1 MRFLKQFEVY
11 YILFM
16 QNMEKIFFFL
26 VLIFDLNDDNIILE
40 IFEDKDFNEKTIELV
55 KKEKVKVDYWF
66 KNVFQKIFQNIF
78 FDIYYLYIYLVLLF
92 LIKGFEKNLD
102 KFIFLLYIV
111 VIECI
116 LNIFLI
122 FY

>member
-66 KNVFQKIFQNIF
+66 KNVFLENFLEYF
-78 FDIYYLYIYLVLLF
+78 F
-92 LIKGFEKNLD
+92 
-102 KFIFLLYIV
+102 
-111 VIECI
+111 
-116 LNIFLI
+116 
-122 FY
+122 

>member
-26 VLIFDLNDDNIILE
+26 VLILDLNDDNIILE

-66 KNVFQKIFQNIF
+66 NNVFLENFLEYF
-78 FDIYYLYIYLVLLF
+78 F
-92 LIKGFEKNLD
+92 
-102 KFIFLLYIV
+102 
-111 VIECI
+111 
-116 LNIFLI
+116 
-122 FY
+122 

>member
-1 MRFLKQFEVY
+1 
-11 YILFM
+11 
-16 QNMEKIFFFL
+16 MEKIFFFL

-66 KNVFQKIFQNIF
+66 NNVFLENFLEYF
-78 FDIYYLYIYLVLLF
+78 FRYLLFIYLF
-92 LIKGFEKNLD
+92 SI
-102 KFIFLLYIV
+102 I
-111 VIECI
+111 
-116 LNIFLI
+116 I

>member
-26 VLIFDLNDDNIILE
+26 VLILDLNDDNIILE

-66 KNVFQKIFQNIF
+66 KNVFLENFLEYF
-78 FDIYYLYIYLVLLF
+78 F
-92 LIKGFEKNLD
+92 
-102 KFIFLLYIV
+102 
-111 VIECI
+111 
-116 LNIFLI
+116 
-122 FY
+122 

>member
-1 MRFLKQFEVY
+1 
-11 YILFM
+11 
-16 QNMEKIFFFL
+16 MEKIFFFL

-66 KNVFQKIFQNIF
+66 KNVFLENFLEYF
-78 FDIYYLYIYLVLLF
+78 FRYLLFIYLF
-92 LIKGFEKNLD
+92 SI
-102 KFIFLLYIV
+102 I
-111 VIECI
+111 
-116 LNIFLI
+116 I